1 MKKMIPFIY
10 RNFKYYLA
18 VDEQKDTAAILDQ
31 FQNTVSVTAMSDWG
45 QSLSLIHIYMCIRD
59 RNSPLP
65 PCIIPSPPISRMTAN
80 TEKQVSAILVNAI

>member
-10 RNFKYYLA
+10 RNSKYYLA

-45 QSLSLIHIYMCIRD
+45 QSTEPLTQFAFHIYQSLIG
-59 RNSPLP
+59 
-65 PCIIPSPPISRMTAN
+65 
-80 TEKQVSAILVNAI
+80 